1 MTTDR
6 RDESVKNK
14 VKYNVVVTG
23 SIFATLLWGS
33 SIVAQES
40 HQLHVPSAPKALPIP
55 LESDTVSSDKAGREF
70 LAPPPTPNTIGP
82 TWAFSDPGEVLDNQ
96 DYTLEAFLSMA
107 AEYNPTIRQSRLH
120 INSQLN
126 RAIQAGL
133 YPNPTLRY
141 LGEQIGVGGTAGE
154 WQGAEIEQRFVT
166 AGKLE
171 LSENKYLQ
179 RAKVAEFLAV
189 AQQYRVCN
197 DVRIHFVKALAARQ
211 IIDLKKE
218 LLKNAEDNLVT
229 IRERYNVGQ
238 ASRAEAHQANAL
250 LQQHRLAVMN
260 AQNDYRQHLLEL
272 ISLTGA
278 ELSVP
283 SLNGELKSSRD
294 LIDFD
299 SAYANILAQ
308 SPELCAAHAK
318 LREDLITVQR
328 ERVEWVP
335 DIVAGTGAGYNFD
348 ARETTYS
355 AMLSLEIPLYDRN
368 QGTIKQAEADYS
380 RQQSEIRRTELDLR
394 RRLSVEYGRYLTAAQ
409 NVQNYETVI
418 LPERKKA
425 YSLVLSSY
433 KANRIAW
440 DDVLTAY
447 DDYTRA
453 RVEYVMNLSA
463 QRTSEIL
470 IDGFLLHGGLQTPS
484 GPLPGGHI
492 DSVPKPR

>member
-1 MTTDR
+1 
-6 RDESVKNK
+6 
-14 VKYNVVVTG
+14 
-23 SIFATLLWGS
+23 
-33 SIVAQES
+33 
-40 HQLHVPSAPKALPIP
+40 
-55 LESDTVSSDKAGREF
+55 
-70 LAPPPTPNTIGP
+70 
-82 TWAFSDPGEVLDNQ
+82 
-96 DYTLEAFLSMA
+96 
-107 AEYNPTIRQSRLH
+107 
-120 INSQLN
+120 
-126 RAIQAGL
+126 
-133 YPNPTLRY
+133 
-141 LGEQIGVGGTAGE
+141 
-154 WQGAEIEQRFVT
+154 
-166 AGKLE
+166 
-171 LSENKYLQ
+171 
-179 RAKVAEFLAV
+179 
-189 AQQYRVCN
+189 
-197 DVRIHFVKALAARQ
+197 
-211 IIDLKKE
+211 
-218 LLKNAEDNLVT
+218 
-229 IRERYNVGQ
+229 VGQ

-250 LQQHRLAVMN
+250 LQQHRLGVMN

-278 ELSVP
+278 ELSAP
-283 SLNGELKSSRD
+283 SLNGELKTSRD

-299 SAYANILAQ
+299 AAYANILAQ

-394 RRLSVEYGRYLTAAQ
+394 RRLSVEYGRYLTAVQ

-418 LPERKKA
+418 LPEREKA

-440 DDVLTAY
+440 DDVLQAY

-463 QRTSEIL
+463 HRTSEIL

>member
-1 MTTDR
+1 MKDEFVMKRVNNRCILGGGVVAAFVCGSFLFAQEPRHLHVPPTPTAVTLPMQLESEAATRKEVGHNFISPPPVPEQIGPAWINRATDPE
-6 RDESVKNK
+6 DESVHG
-14 VKYNVVVTG
+14 Y
-23 SIFATLLWGS
+23 S
-33 SIVAQES
+33 
-40 HQLHVPSAPKALPIP
+40 
-55 LESDTVSSDKAGREF
+55 LED
-70 LAPPPTPNTIGP
+70 L
-82 TWAFSDPGEVLDNQ
+82 
-96 DYTLEAFLSMA
+96 LSMA
-107 AEYNPTIRQSRLH
+107 AQSNPTIRQSRLH
-120 INSQLN
+120 INSQLGK
-126 RAIQAGL
+126 AIQAGL

-166 AGKLE
+166 GGE
-171 LSENKYLQ
+171 RERGENRYMQ
-179 RAKVAEFLAV
+179 RAKVAEV
-189 AQQYRVCN
+189 GGMMKQYRVCN

-211 IIDLKKE
+211 IIDLRKE
-218 LLKNAEDNLVT
+218 LLKNSEDNLVT

-250 LQQHRLAVMN
+250 LQQHRLSVMN
-260 AQNDYRQHLLEL
+260 AQNDYQQHLLEL
-272 ISLTGA
+272 VSLVGV
-278 ELSVP
+278 ELSMP
-283 SLNGELKSSRD
+283 KLEGDLKSSRD

-299 SAYANILAQ
+299 AAYGKILAQ

-355 AMLSLEIPLYDRN
+355 AMLSLEIPLFDRN

-394 RRLSVEYGRYLTAAQ
+394 RLLSIEYGRYLTAIQ
-409 NVQNYETVI
+409 NVQNFESVI
-418 LPERKKA
+418 LPERKSA
-425 YSLVLSSY
+425 YSLLLSSY

-440 DDVLTAY
+440 DDVLAAY
-447 DDYTRA
+447 DEYTRA
-453 RVEYVMNLSA
+453 RIEYVMNLSA